1 MIKDICKKFG
11 IENYTINDDGSIDV
25 QGNVDLSDMGLTKL
39 PIKFRNVTGYFYCY
53 NNQLITLEGGPQV
66 VGGDFNCDDN
76 QLITLEG
83 SPGEVGRDFYCYNN
97 QLITLEGGP
106 QRVGGDFNCDDN
118 QLITLEGS
126 PQVVGRDFYCDN
138 NKLITLEGGPQRVG
152 RDFYCSLNQLGLEY
166 KGLYRSEEYSLLI
179 KRINRHKKLKE
190 LGI

>member
-1 MIKDICKKFG
+1 MIKDICEKWG
-11 IENYTINDDGSIDV
+11 IENYTINDDGTVDV
-25 QGNVDLSDMGLTKL
+25 LGNVNLGNKGLTKL
-39 PIKFRNVTGYFYCY
+39 PIKFRNVTGDFYCSY
-53 NNQLITLEGGPQV
+53 IQLKSLEDAPEK
-66 VGGDFNCDDN
+66 VGGDFSC
-76 QLITLEG
+76 
-83 SPGEVGRDFYCYNN
+83 SYN

-179 KRINRHKKLKE
+179 KRINRHKKLDQ
-190 LGI
+190 LFS